1 MFIVTS
7 FAVLFI
13 LVKFLINREIELMWK
28 LILTSVMLLF
38 RFGFSGLTSIIGTV
52 IPVIGMYLMLRWHGS
67 DIR

>member
-1 MFIVTS
+1 VFIVTS

>member
-1 MFIVTS
+1 MFIITS

>member
-1 MFIVTS
+1 VFIITS

>member
-7 FAVLFI
+7 FSVLFI

>member
-7 FAVLFI
+7 LAVLFI

-28 LILTSVMLLF
+28 LILTLVMLLF

>member
-1 MFIVTS
+1 VFIVTS
-7 FAVLFI
+7 LAVLFI

-28 LILTSVMLLF
+28 LILTLVMLLF